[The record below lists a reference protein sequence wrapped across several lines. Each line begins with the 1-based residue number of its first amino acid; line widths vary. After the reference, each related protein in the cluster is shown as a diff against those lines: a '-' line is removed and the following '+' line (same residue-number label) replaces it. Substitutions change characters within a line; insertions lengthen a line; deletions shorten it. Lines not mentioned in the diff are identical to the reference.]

1 MHGAKLYEAHLDSA
15 NLERSI
21 EFYENLGFKAAYTI
35 ESRKAAFFFLGEN
48 KENMLGIWETKDTP
62 IKRSHIAFSVS
73 PDKLRG
79 IIPFL
84 KEKGIGARESF
95 GLSPKEPIVHTW
107 MPAASVYFYDPDG
120 HSLEYIAVLEGEA
133 RPYLKPMYLSEWEEI
148 E

>member
-35 ESRKAAFFFLGEN
+35 EDRKAAFFFLGEN
-48 KENMLGIWETKDTP
+48 KGNMLGIWETKDSP

-73 PDKLRG
+73 PAKLRG

-84 KEKGIGARESF
+84 REKGIEVRESF
-95 GLSPKEPIVHTW
+95 GLPPKEPIVHTW

-133 RPYLKPMYLSEWEEI
+133 RPYLNPMYLSEWEGI
-148 E
+148 K